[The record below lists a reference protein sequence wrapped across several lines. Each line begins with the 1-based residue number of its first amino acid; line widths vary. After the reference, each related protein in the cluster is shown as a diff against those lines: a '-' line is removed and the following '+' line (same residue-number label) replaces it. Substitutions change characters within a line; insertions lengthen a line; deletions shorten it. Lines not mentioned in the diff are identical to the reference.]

1 MVAARVW
8 SMDSPSRE
16 TELIQVRA
24 QFRPRLRR
32 EIQNHEA
39 NRICNPTVV
48 HPSGSIHDYIGS
60 MLPRG
65 SFSITATLSKLPD
78 RMAGSMTKNKLD
90 TPVASP
96 VQGRRQFGS
105 RAALFAGF
113 GTLLILMATVSIDS
127 LYTLEAFET
136 HNTQIRQEFVY
147 REHTLEQVRTGVY
160 ESGDIMSDDAVIEA
174 DQQSQKRLRTE
185 FQSIR
190 DQTTASLKA
199 CIESLPTDKRES
211 FQHLAE
217 ELERYWLKVDAIFAL
232 HATEKRGLG
241 HSALRSD
248 VLSQYA
254 EVLAITKEVRAVND
268 NELKETDQRIVETF
282 VQFRRRL
289 LVFAMIGFSFGL
301 ILATTTIVYAGRLE
315 KSLQE
320 KYRES
325 LQAQRELKELSK
337 RLVDAEERER
347 RAISRELHDEVGQ
360 SLSALLIDVEN
371 LTEMCSEDSAFRQG
385 LHRIKT
391 LAENCVNEVRNMA
404 LLLRPSMLDDLG
416 LIAALDWQAREVS
429 KRTGMI
435 VDTVDENVSET
446 LPEKYKT
453 CVYRI
458 VQEAL
463 NNCSKHAYARKIRVV
478 VRQEPNCLR
487 VSIEDD
493 GKGFDASRV
502 RGLGLVGMNE
512 RVSQL
517 GGVLKV
523 ESDPARGTHLRV
535 DLPLPNASPMQ
546 GD

>member
-1 MVAARVW
+1 
-8 SMDSPSRE
+8 
-16 TELIQVRA
+16 VRRDGTDA
-24 QFRPRLRR
+24 
-32 EIQNHEA
+32 
-39 NRICNPTVV
+39 
-48 HPSGSIHDYIGS
+48 S
-60 MLPRG
+60 RG
-65 SFSITATLSKLPD
+65 SFPAMATLSKLAGQDGEQMTQKEPD
-78 RMAGSMTKNKLD
+78 R
-90 TPVASP
+90 PVASKS
-96 VQGRRQFGS
+96 RNREWFGS

-127 LYTLEAFET
+127 LYTLQAFEI

-160 ESGDIMSDDAVIEA
+160 ESGDIISDYAVIES
-174 DQQSQKRLRTE
+174 DPQSQERLRAE

-190 DQTTASLKA
+190 NETTASLTA
-199 CIESLPTDKRES
+199 CIESLPADKREP
-211 FQHLAE
+211 FQRLAD
-217 ELERYWLKVDAIFAL
+217 ELERYWLKGGRLLAL
-232 HATEKRGLG
+232 LAKEKKGLG

-254 EVLAITKEVRAVND
+254 EVLAITREVRAVND
-268 NELKETDQRIVETF
+268 NELKETDRRIAETF
-282 VQFRRRL
+282 SRFRRRL
-289 LVFAMIGFSFGL
+289 LVFGMIGFSFGL

-315 KSLQE
+315 KSLRE
-320 KYRES
+320 KYHES

-360 SLSALLIDVEN
+360 SLSALLIDVGN
-371 LTEMCSEDSAFRQG
+371 LTEMCSEDAALRQG
-385 LHRIKT
+385 LQRIKT

-416 LIAALDWQAREVS
+416 LVAALDWQARETS
-429 KRTGMI
+429 KRTSML
-435 VDTVDENVSET
+435 VETVDENVSEN
-446 LPEKYKT
+446 LPEEYKT

-463 NNCSKHAYARKIRVV
+463 NNCSKHAYAKNVRVV
-478 VRQEPNCLR
+478 VRQEPKYLR

-493 GKGFDASRV
+493 GKGFDTSRV

-512 RVSQL
+512 RVSQF

-523 ESDPARGTHLRV
+523 ESDPARGTRLRV
-535 DLPLPNASPMQ
+535 DLPLPIASA
-546 GD
+546 DLEN

>member
-1 MVAARVW
+1 M
-8 SMDSPSRE
+8 
-16 TELIQVRA
+16 
-24 QFRPRLRR
+24 
-32 EIQNHEA
+32 
-39 NRICNPTVV
+39 
-48 HPSGSIHDYIGS
+48 
-60 MLPRG
+60 
-65 SFSITATLSKLPD
+65 ATLSKLAGQDGEQMTEMKPD
-78 RMAGSMTKNKLD
+78 Q
-90 TPVASP
+90 PVASKAP
-96 VQGRRQFGS
+96 SREWFGS

-136 HNTQIRQEFVY
+136 HDTQIRQEFVY

-160 ESGDIMSDDAVIEA
+160 ESGDIISDYAVIEP
-174 DQQSQKRLRTE
+174 DPQSQERLRTE

-190 DQTTASLKA
+190 NETTASLKA
-199 CIESLPTDKRES
+199 CIESLPPDKREL
-211 FQHLAE
+211 FQHLAN
-217 ELERYWLKVDAIFAL
+217 ELEPYWLKGDRLFAL
-232 HATEKRGLG
+232 HATEKKGLS

-254 EVLAITKEVRAVND
+254 EVLAITREVRAVND
-268 NELKETDQRIVETF
+268 NELKETDRRIAETF
-282 VQFRRRL
+282 AQFRRRL
-289 LVFAMIGFSFGL
+289 VVFGMIGFSFGL

-315 KSLQE
+315 KRVKN
-320 KYRES
+320 KYEES
-325 LQAQRELKELSK
+325 LQAQRELKQLSK

-371 LTEMCSEDSAFRQG
+371 LAEMPSEGGAFRQG
-385 LHRIKT
+385 LQKIRT

-416 LIAALDWQAREVS
+416 LVAALDWQAREVS
-429 KRTGMI
+429 KRTGML
-435 VDTVDENVSET
+435 VDTMDENVSEN
-446 LPEKYKT
+446 LPEDYKT

-463 NNCSKHAYARKIRVV
+463 NNCSKHAYAKNVRVV
-478 VRQEPNCLR
+478 LRQEPNHLR
-487 VSIEDD
+487 VTIEDD

-523 ESDPARGTHLRV
+523 ESDPARGTRLRV
-535 DLPLPNASPMQ
+535 DLPLPNASADS
-546 GD
+546 GELSS